1 MIKFRFPHKY
11 PLKNGETVTID
22 YLKTSQYKE
31 FFDFLTR
38 LRDED
43 KLYMKYDVTNLDY
56 VKERIQ
62 AIDENLRI
70 SLVAWNDEE
79 QIVGEATVYWSSFG
93 WKSHIGKLRITVA
106 DNYRRLGLS
115 KYMAQLIFFKAQ
127 ELSLTKIIGEIVA
140 IQKVARRIMKSLGF
154 QKEAVLHGFARDN
167 QGNRHDI
174 ILMSADLERLLDR
187 YENMVW
193 DQEHKGG

>member
-1 MIKFRFPHKY
+1 MIKFKFPHKY
-11 PLKNGETVTID
+11 PLKNGETVTVD
-22 YLKTSQYKE
+22 YLKTSQYQE
-31 FFDFLTR
+31 FFDFLGR

-62 AIDENLRI
+62 AIDENRRI
-70 SLVAWNDEE
+70 SLVAWNDDK

-115 KYMAQLIFFKAQ
+115 KYLAQLIFFKAQ
-127 ELSLTKIIGEIVA
+127 ELDLTKITGEIVA

-154 QKEAVLHGFARDN
+154 QKEAILHGFARDN
-167 QGNRHDI
+167 KGNRHDI

>member
-1 MIKFRFPHKY
+1 MIKFKFPHKY

-22 YLKTSQYKE
+22 FLKTSQYKE
-31 FFDFLTR
+31 FFDFLGR

-62 AIDENLRI
+62 AIDENRRI
-70 SLVAWNDEE
+70 SLVAWNDDK
-79 QIVGEATVYWSSFG
+79 QIVGEATVYWSPFG

-115 KYMAQLIFFKAQ
+115 KYLAQLIFFKAQ
-127 ELSLTKIIGEIVA
+127 ELSLTKIIGEIVV

-167 QGNRHDI
+167 EGNRHDI

>member
-1 MIKFRFPHKY
+1 MIKFKFPHKF
-11 PLKNGETVTID
+11 PLKNGETVTVD
-22 YLKTSQYKE
+22 FLKASQYKE
-31 FFDFLTR
+31 FFNFLSR

-62 AIDENLRI
+62 AIDENRRI
-70 SLVAWNDEE
+70 SLVAWNDEK

-106 DNYRRLGLS
+106 NDYRRLGLS
-115 KYMAQLIFFKAQ
+115 KYLAQLIFFKAQ
-127 ELSLTKIIGEIVA
+127 ELKLTKIIGEIVS
-140 IQKVARRIMKSLGF
+140 IQKVARRIMKALGF
-154 QKEAVLHGFARDN
+154 QKEARLHGFARDN
-167 QGNRHDI
+167 HGNQHDI
-174 ILMSADLERLLDR
+174 ILMSADLEYLMER

>member
-1 MIKFRFPHKY
+1 MIAFKYPHKY
-11 PLKNGETVTID
+11 PLKNAETVTVD

-31 FFDFLTR
+31 FFDYLSR
-38 LRDED
+38 MRDED
-43 KLYMKYDVTNLDY
+43 KLYMKYDVSNIDF
-56 VKERIQ
+56 VKERIT
-62 AIDENLRI
+62 AIDDNRRVSI
-70 SLVAWNDEE
+70 VAWNDQG

-106 DNYRRLGLS
+106 DNYRRQGLS
-115 KYMAQLIFFKAQ
+115 KYLAQLIFFHAQ
-127 ELSLTKIIGEIVA
+127 KLHMTKIIGEIVSL
-140 IQKVARRIMKSLGF
+140 QKVARRILKSLGF
-154 QKEAVLHGFARDN
+154 EKEATLKGFATDN

-174 ILMSADLERLLDR
+174 IVMSADLEKLLDR